1 MLSCAPQHA
10 LKFGREF
17 PLLQR
22 LFALALCLA
31 LLFAVFLPGAIAE
44 NEETGD
50 EWVDPTLPADAIRWD
65 ETHPELLDDDMLYA
79 RSAILIEASSGE
91 VLYEKNAD
99 EIMYPAST
107 TKILTGYI
115 ALQLADLE
123 TDIVTVSQNALD
135 LVPPTYQKIPLS
147 AGEEV
152 PVMDVIGSMLVRSGN
167 EAANALAEHLRG
179 NIDSFADLMNET
191 AKMLGCSSDTHF
203 TNPSG
208 VHDERHYTTV
218 RDMAIIARAAMK
230 DERFRSIVK
239 STSYEMQATGHHP
252 LRTVVGDTP
261 ILNPESES
269 YYYPD
274 AIGVKTGFTN
284 AAGYCYVGAAKRGG
298 IELISVVFYSSRKG
312 RWTDTKKLLEYGFTQ
327 VESISPEAL
336 YALDPRTINVTGFSL
351 DDSNHGE
358 LQLAIRARDEE
369 KNMVIVGRKEKIDR
383 LRENFSQVSSIKWNT
398 DENNQAIEFRAP
410 IQAGDVLGTLIF
422 YSESGETAEYDLLAS
437 RSVAARENAPPTL
450 EQIIAY
456 TLADENPW
464 PRFTW
469 DLLIPPCSALL
480 ILIFIATRFKRN
492 KKKRPKAPDIKPGR
506 KRLIR

>member
-1 MLSCAPQHA
+1 MLHRLSA
-10 LKFGREF
+10 LW
-17 PLLQR
+17 
-22 LFALALCLA
+22 LCLA
-31 LLFAVFLPGAIAE
+31 LMLSALCPGALAE
-44 NEETGD
+44 D
-50 EWVDPTLPADAIRWD
+50 SQDVWVDPTLPEDAIRWD
-65 ETHPELLDDDMLYA
+65 ATHPELLDHDMLYA
-79 RSAILIEASSGE
+79 SSAILIEASSGE
-91 VLYEKNAD
+91 VLFEKNAD

-115 ALQLADLE
+115 ALQMADLE
-123 TDIVTVSQNALD
+123 NDIVTVSQNALD

-147 AGEEV
+147 AGEDV
-152 PVMDVIGSMLVRSGN
+152 PIMDVIGSMLVRSGN

-179 NIDSFADLMNET
+179 NIDDFADLMNET
-191 AKMLGCSSDTHF
+191 AQMLGCSQDTHF

-208 VHDERHYTTV
+208 VHDPLHYTTV

-230 DERFRSIVK
+230 NPIFREIVSK
-239 STSYEMQATGHHP
+239 TSYEMQATNHHP

-327 VESISPEAL
+327 VETISPEAL
-336 YALDPRTINVTGFSL
+336 YAIEPRTINVSGFSL
-351 DDSNHGE
+351 DDANHGE

-369 KNMVIVGRKEKIDR
+369 KDMVIVGRKEKIDR
-383 LRENFSQVSSIKWNT
+383 LRENFGLVSTIKWKT
-398 DENNQAIEFRAP
+398 DENNKVIEFRAP

-422 YSESGETAEYDLLAS
+422 YAESGETAEYDLVAT
-437 RSVAARENAPPTL
+437 RTVAARENAPPTL
-450 EQIIAY
+450 DEIIAY
-456 TLADENPW
+456 TMADENPW
-464 PRFTW
+464 PRFSW
-469 DLLIPPCSALL
+469 YLLVQPGCALIAL
-480 ILIFIATRFKRN
+480 IAVIRFLAKHRRKRA
-492 KKKRPKAPDIKPGR
+492 KAPKIKPGR
-506 KRLIR
+506 KRIVR

>member
-1 MLSCAPQHA
+1 MLHRFTA
-10 LKFGREF
+10 LW
-17 PLLQR
+17 
-22 LFALALCLA
+22 LCLA
-31 LLFAVFLPGAIAE
+31 LLFTIPIAPALAE
-44 NEETGD
+44 NPEDTEN
-50 EWVDPTLPADAIRWD
+50 EWVDPTLPEDAIRWD
-65 ETHPELLDDDMLYA
+65 ETHPELLDNDMLYA
-79 RSAILIEASSGE
+79 RSAILIEASTGE
-91 VLYEKNAD
+91 VLFEKNAD

-115 ALQLADLE
+115 ALQMADLE
-123 TDIVTVSQNALD
+123 NDIVTVSQNALD

-147 AGEEV
+147 VGEEV
-152 PVMDVIGSMLVRSGN
+152 PIMDVIGSMLVRSGN

-179 NIDSFADLMNET
+179 DIDSFADLMNDT
-191 AKMLGCSSDTHF
+191 ARMLGCSQDTHF

-208 VHDERHYTTV
+208 VHDPLHYTTV

-230 DERFRSIVK
+230 NEIFRSIVK
-239 STSYEMQATGHHP
+239 TTSYEMQATGHHP

-269 YYYPD
+269 YYYRD

-298 IELISVVFYSSRKG
+298 IELISVVFYSSRRG

-336 YALDPRTINVTGFSL
+336 YALDPRTVNVSGFSL

-369 KNMVIVGRKEKIDR
+369 KNMVIVGRKDKIDR
-383 LRENFSQVSSIKWNT
+383 LRENFSQVSTIKWN
-398 DENNQAIEFRAP
+398 QSEFRAP
-410 IQAGDVLGTLIF
+410 IYAGDVLGTLIF
-422 YSESGETAEYDLLAS
+422 YSEAGETADYDLVAT
-437 RSVAARENAPPTL
+437 RTVAARENAPPTL
-450 EQIIAY
+450 EQIVAY
-456 TLADENPW
+456 TMADENPW

-469 DLLIPPCSALL
+469 DLLVPPGCVLVVLMALRRL
-480 ILIFIATRFKRN
+480 LRRH
-492 KKKRPKAPDIKPGR
+492 KKKRPKAPDIKPIK